1 MGSLEGSK
9 QSGIRTVRGL
19 HTMAYMF
26 LLKKLA
32 VVFGSSLLV
41 AMAACSGPPES
52 ISDFN
57 KGQGKTAP
65 PLVGIAK
72 TFPDVSKQIAVI
84 TNGQSTMP
92 AWKGKLSTAD
102 IAAVA
107 AYSRTL

>member
-1 MGSLEGSK
+1 MSLALTTVVSCTSK
-9 QSGIRTVRGL
+9 AVPADATLARGQEV
-19 HTMAYMF
+19 F
-26 LLKKLA
+26 DQNCA
-32 VVFGSSLLV
+32 VCHG
-41 AMAACSGPPES
+41 
-52 ISDFN
+52 D